1 MTFGIA
7 ATALILMYLTRRF
20 PWLAAVGVLLC
31 VIFIGGLLTIV
42 WRISYPDNLWYFWML
57 AGIGVGYGMF
67 LWLLGK
73 AVDDLIER

>member
-20 PWLAAVGVLLC
+20 PWLAVVGVLLC

-42 WRISYPDNLWYFWML
+42 WRISYPNNLW
-57 AGIGVGYGMF
+57 
-67 LWLLGK
+67 
-73 AVDDLIER
+73 